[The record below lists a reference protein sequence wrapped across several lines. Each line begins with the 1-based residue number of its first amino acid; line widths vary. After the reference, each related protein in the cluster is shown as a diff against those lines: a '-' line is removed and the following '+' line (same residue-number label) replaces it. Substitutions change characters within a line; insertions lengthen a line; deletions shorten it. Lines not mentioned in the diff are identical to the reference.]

1 MPNKPP
7 KSIMPIKLLSSRG
20 IYTPLAGLLLAT
32 LCEGPT
38 TAAVPDFGEMLECL
52 AQLETGTTDLRRPCA
67 KIGRRGE
74 RSAWQISPQVWAVY
88 CSAPFALAS
97 SDAQLA
103 SVVATAHLQ
112 WLRKGLERDD
122 KPATPYNL
130 ALAWNAGL
138 GAVLTGK
145 APPGAHDYAARAE
158 ALYESLTRSE
168 AR

>member
-1 MPNKPP
+1 MPNKLR
-7 KSIMPIKLLSSRG
+7 KSLAVFTPFAHFLLG
-20 IYTPLAGLLLAT
+20 GLLHGA
-32 LCEGPT
+32 PSASS
-38 TAAVPDFGEMLECL
+38 AALQRPAFLNGI
-52 AQLETGTTDLRRPCA
+52 AQLETGTIDVGRPCA

-74 RSAWQISPQVWAVY
+74 RSAWQISPEVWREY
-88 CSAPFALAS
+88 CQAPFTLAS
-97 SDAQLA
+97 SDAMLA

-112 WLRKGLERDD
+112 WLRRGLERDD